1 MSTISLAAADGF
13 QLSAYE
19 AVPSDRVIGCV
30 VVIQEIFGVNNHIRE
45 VCDDYAADGYLAV
58 APAIFDRFHPG
69 IELGYEQDDMIKG
82 VGIARGELLS
92 ENTLHDIQAT
102 IDYLKDKGNVGM
114 VGYCFGGLM
123 SWMAACQA
131 TSLACVSSYYGGG
144 IIQANDLQPRI
155 PTIMHFGELDEHIP
169 MEDVE
174 AIDDAHPDVTVYIYD
189 ADHGFNCDHRA
200 SYNQTAAILA
210 RQRTL
215 DFFEEHLRN

>member
-1 MSTISLAAADGF
+1 MSTISLTAADGF

-45 VCDDYAADGYLAV
+45 VCNDFAADGYLAV

-131 TSLACVSSYYGGG
+131 TNLACVSSYYGGG
-144 IIQANDLQPRI
+144 IIQANDLQPKI
-155 PTIMHFGELDEHIP
+155 PIIMHFGELDEHIP

>member
-1 MSTISLAAADGF
+1 MSTISLTAADGF

-19 AVPSDRVIGCV
+19 AMPSDRVIGCV

-123 SWMAACQA
+123 SWMAACQV
-131 TSLACVSSYYGGG
+131 TNLACVSSYYGGG

-189 ADHGFNCDHRA
+189 ADHGFNCDHRT

-215 DFFEEHLRN
+215 EFFEEHLRN

>member
-58 APAIFDRFHPG
+58 APAIFDRFQPG

-92 ENTLHDIQAT
+92 ENTLHDIQAA
-102 IDYLKDKGNVGM
+102 IDYLKDKGDVGM

-131 TSLACVSSYYGGG
+131 TNLACVSSYYGGG

-189 ADHGFNCDHRA
+189 ADHGFNCDHRT

-215 DFFEEHLRN
+215 EFFEEHLRN

>member
-1 MSTISLAAADGF
+1 MSTISLTAADGF

-19 AVPSDRVIGCV
+19 AMPSDRVIGCV

-58 APAIFDRFHPG
+58 APAIFDRFQPG

-82 VGIARGELLS
+82 VDIARGELLS
-92 ENTLHDIQAT
+92 QNTLHDIQAA
-102 IDYLKDKGNVGM
+102 IDYLKDKGDVGM

-123 SWMAACQA
+123 SWMAACHA
-131 TSLACVSSYYGGG
+131 TSLVCVSSYYGGG